1 MTSSPM
7 SWLSLC
13 QSQVNHQNSFLCV
26 GLDPD
31 LDRLPPGLP
40 KNEQGIYEFCCYVIR
55 ATAPFCSAFKPQFA
69 HFAGQ
74 RALGALEQVCSF
86 IRQKYPNHQLILD
99 AKRGDIG
106 STAAYYARE
115 AFEVYQAHS
124 CTVHPYMGF
133 DSVKP
138 YLEYGQ
144 SKQYGVFVLC
154 RTSNES
160 GNTFQSLFSGFQPLF
175 ERVAQEVREHWNT
188 YSQCGLVMGATR
200 PSELSHIRNLCPS
213 LPFLIPGIGAQGG
226 DLSATIKSAKLSK
239 ETPSWINS
247 SRAILYA
254 QPDKNESWQQACA
267 RAAKET
273 HLQIQQLLTEG

>member
-1 MTSSPM
+1 MSSLPT
-7 SWLSLC
+7 WLSLC
-13 QSQVNHQNSFLCV
+13 QTQISYQKSFLCV
-26 GLDPD
+26 GLDPE
-31 LDRLPPGLP
+31 LDRLPPEFP
-40 KNEQGIYEFCCYVIR
+40 KNEQGIYDFCCHVIK

-74 RALGALEQVCSF
+74 RALGALEQICKH
-86 IRQKYPNHQLILD
+86 IRQNYPNHQLILD

-133 DSVKP
+133 DSVRP

-144 SKQYGVFVLC
+144 QHGVFVLC

-160 GNTFQSLFSGFQPLF
+160 GDTFQNLFSGFQPLF
-175 ERVAQEVREHWNT
+175 ERVAQTVRDDWSTTN
-188 YSQCGLVMGATR
+188 QCGLVLGATR
-200 PSELSHIRNLCPS
+200 PTELARVRSLCPS

-226 DLSATIKSAKLSK
+226 DLNATTLSAKLSYQN
-239 ETPSWINS
+239 PSWINS

-254 QPDKNESWQQACA
+254 KPVKNESWQQACA
-267 RAAKET
+267 RVANET
-273 HLQIQQLLTEG
+273 HLQIMQSLSV

>member
-1 MTSSPM
+1 MTPPAT

-13 QSQVNHQNSFLCV
+13 QTQATHQQSFLCV

-31 LDRLPPGLP
+31 LDRLPAEFP
-40 KNEQGIYEFCCYVIR
+40 KNELGIYEFCCHVIK

-74 RALGALEQVCSF
+74 RALGALEQICQI
-86 IRQKYPNHQLILD
+86 IRQKHPNHQLILD

-106 STAAYYARE
+106 STATYYARE

-144 SKQYGVFVLC
+144 KHGVFVLC

-175 ERVAQEVREHWNT
+175 ERIAQEVREHWNT
-188 YSQCGLVMGATR
+188 NNQCGLVLGATR
-200 PSELSHIRNLCPS
+200 PAELAHVRALCPD

-226 DLSATIKSAKLSK
+226 DLKATIESAKPSK
-239 ETPSWINS
+239 KTPSWINS

-254 QPDKNESWQQACA
+254 ESDKNESWQQACA
-267 RAAKET
+267 RVAKET
-273 HLQIQQLLTEG
+273 HLHIQQLLTDS